1 MGYKRKRGGYAY
13 NGALARG
20 HAAVRK
26 QREIVTRILETGPT
40 QAQLYQLLTALMLAN
55 TQINEALDD
64 LAEFDQ

>member
-1 MGYKRKRGGYAY
+1 MAYKRKRGGYAY
-13 NGALARG
+13 NGTLGKA

-26 QREIVTRILETGPT
+26 QREIVARILESGPT
-40 QAQLYQLLTALMLAN
+40 QAQLHQLLTALMLTN